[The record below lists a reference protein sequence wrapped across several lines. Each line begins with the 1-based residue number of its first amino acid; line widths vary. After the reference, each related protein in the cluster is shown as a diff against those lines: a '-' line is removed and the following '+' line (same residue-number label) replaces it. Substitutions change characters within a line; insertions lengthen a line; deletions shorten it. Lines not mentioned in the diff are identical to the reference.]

1 MDDKNRS
8 NVQHPFHAALM
19 TPTCL
24 RELRNFEHRLSQ
36 RRSDDSPAATLIAI
50 LLQPTDDGSRKT
62 RWSVVQLAGLLVE
75 HHYFGDVCL
84 DVAPVCKS
92 VGPDDRGKIL
102 PYIAVIIRL
111 VIILREAL
119 QHRIVNGVIAA
130 LERIQSTFRRA

>member
-1 MDDKNRS
+1 
-8 NVQHPFHAALM
+8 
-19 TPTCL
+19 
-24 RELRNFEHRLSQ
+24 RNFQHGRSQ
-36 RRSDDSPAATLIAI
+36 RRSDESPAATLIAI

-119 QHRIVNGVIAA
+119 QHRIVKGVIAPA
-130 LERIQSTFRRA
+130 EPIPPGAPA